1 MRDRE
6 IVAAI
11 VKGDPAGLAAAY
23 DQYAQGL
30 YDYCRSLLG
39 EPADAADAVQ
49 DTFIVASAKVSG
61 LREPD
66 RLRAWLYAVA
76 RSECHRRLRARARV
90 SSAPLDEAAETAS
103 DAEDP
108 EADAEHAE
116 LRNLVRAALAGL
128 NPGER
133 EIIELNLRY
142 GLAGADL
149 ADALGVSRNQAHA
162 LASRARSQFETSLGV
177 LLVARSGR
185 EFCPDLAG
193 LLEGWDG
200 QLTVLLRKRVNRHI
214 ERCDVCGAR
223 RRRELSPAMLLGLL
237 PVALLPAS
245 LREQIVHLVADTTQ
259 GSLAYRARVG
269 HRAGTFANSGFPPQV
284 SPVHLPRW
292 RGNFVR
298 GAGATAAAGALL
310 GGTLLFLPHHTGPA
324 TAAGPQPGSSGSVG
338 VGPHASASA
347 SASGSGP
354 KSRSRTGSGPGSGS
368 SSRSASGTSA
378 GAPGSGP
385 QPRSR
390 LVAVSAYPAPNLALT
405 SPAAPPVVSAPAP
418 SAPAPQRQPSQQPP
432 PPPPPPGTLLCSP
445 TLIQVGQAI
454 TLTAQGGPVNYSISV
469 PVLLTVSSSSGSL
482 KAGQSVN
489 VTVSLAPGHL
499 LSGNV
504 TLTVYPGPTTVIV
517 VPLGL

>member
-1 MRDRE
+1 MHDRE

-11 VKGDPAGLAAAY
+11 VEGDPAGLAAAY

-30 YDYCRSLLG
+30 YDYCRSLLS

-76 RSECHRRLRARARV
+76 RNECHRRLRARARA
-90 SSAPLDEAAETAS
+90 SSVPLNEAGETAS
-103 DAEDP
+103 EAEDP

-116 LRNLVRAALAGL
+116 LRGLVRAALAGL

-133 EIIELNLRY
+133 EIIELNLRNE
-142 GLAGADL
+142 LDGADL

-162 LASRARSQFETSLGV
+162 LASRARSQFQTSLGV
-177 LLVARSGR
+177 LLVARTGR

-214 ERCDVCGAR
+214 ERCAVCGER
-223 RRRELSPAMLLGLL
+223 KRRELSPAMLLGLL

-245 LREQIVHLVADTTQ
+245 LREQVVHLAADATQ
-259 GSLAYRARVG
+259 GSLAYRARVV

-284 SPVHLPRW
+284 SPAHLPRPW
-292 RGNFVR
+292 GHIVR
-298 GAGATAAAGALL
+298 VGGATAAVGVVLGGALI
-310 GGTLLFLPHHTGPA
+310 FLPHHAGSPS
-324 TAAGPQPGSSGSVG
+324 AAGPQPGSSSSVG

-347 SASGSGP
+347 SKS
-354 KSRSRTGSGPGSGS
+354 KSRSGSR
-368 SSRSASGTSA
+368 SRSASGRSA
-378 GAPGSGP
+378 GAPGSAP
-385 QPRSR
+385 QPGSR
-390 LVAVSAYPAPNLALT
+390 LVVVSANPAPNLALT
-405 SPAAPPVVSAPAP
+405 SPAAAPIVPAPAP
-418 SAPAPQRQPSQQPP
+418 SAPAPQTSAAPP
-432 PPPPPPGTLLCSP
+432 PPPPPPSPGTLLCSP
-445 TLIQVGQAI
+445 TLIQVGLAI

-469 PVLLTVSSSSGSL
+469 PVLLAVSSSSGSL
-482 KAGQSVN
+482 QAGQSVN
-489 VTVSLAPGHL
+489 ITVSLAPGHL
-499 LSGNV
+499 LTGNV

>member
-1 MRDRE
+1 MLDRE

-30 YDYCRSLLG
+30 YDYCRSLLS

-49 DTFIVASAKVSG
+49 DTFIVASAKVSA

-76 RSECHRRLRARARV
+76 RNECHRRLRARART

-116 LRNLVRAALAGL
+116 LRDLVRAALAGL

-177 LLVARSGR
+177 LLVARTGR
-185 EFCPDLAG
+185 EFCSDLAG

-200 QLTVLLRKRVNRHI
+200 QLTVLLRKRLHRHI
-214 ERCDVCGAR
+214 QHCGMCGERK
-223 RRRELSPAMLLGLL
+223 RRELSPAMLLGLL
-237 PVALLPAS
+237 PVAMLPES
-245 LREQIVHLVADTTQ
+245 LRERVVHLVADVTQ
-259 GSLAYRARVG
+259 GSLAYRARVV

-284 SPVHLPRW
+284 SPMHLPRW
-292 RGNFVR
+292 RSKVVR
-298 GAGATAAAGALL
+298 AAGATAAVGAVL
-310 GGTLLFLPHHTGPA
+310 GGTLLFLPHHHTGPG
-324 TAAGPQPGSSGSVG
+324 TAAGPQPGSSGSAG
-338 VGPHASASA
+338 VGPSASA
-347 SASGSGP
+347 SASGSRSG
-354 KSRSRTGSGPGSGS
+354 SRPGSGPGPGS
-368 SSRSASGTSA
+368 APGRSA
-378 GAPGSGP
+378 GAPGSAP
-385 QPRSR
+385 QPGSQ
-390 LVAVSAYPAPNLALT
+390 LVVASAQPAPPLAGQPPPPYVAP
-405 SPAAPPVVSAPAP
+405 SAAPPPAP
-418 SAPAPQRQPSQQPP
+418 SAPPPQPAPAPAPSTA
-432 PPPPPPGTLLCSP
+432 PPGTLLCSP
-445 TLIQVGQAI
+445 RLIQVGLAI

-469 PVLLTVSSSSGSL
+469 PVLLSVSSSSGSL
-482 KAGQSVN
+482 QAGQSVN
-489 VTVSLAPGHL
+489 ITVSLAPGHL
-499 LSGNV
+499 LTGNV

>member
-1 MRDRE
+1 MHDHE

-11 VKGDPAGLAAAY
+11 VKGDPAGLAVAY
-23 DQYAQGL
+23 DEYAQGL
-30 YDYCRSLLG
+30 YDYCRSLLS

-76 RSECHRRLRARARV
+76 RNECHRRLRARART
-90 SSAPLDEAAETAS
+90 SSAPLNEAAETAS
-103 DAEDP
+103 EAEDP

-116 LRNLVRAALAGL
+116 LRGLVRAALAGL

-133 EIIELNLRY
+133 EIIELNLRNE
-142 GLAGADL
+142 LDGADL

-162 LASRARSQFETSLGV
+162 LASRARSQFQTSLGV
-177 LLVARSGR
+177 LLVARTGR

-214 ERCDVCGAR
+214 ERCAVCGER
-223 RRRELSPAMLLGLL
+223 KRRELSPAMLLGLL

-245 LREQIVHLVADTTQ
+245 LREQVVHLAADVTQ
-259 GSLAYRARVG
+259 GSLAYRARVV

-284 SPVHLPRW
+284 SPAHLPRPW
-292 RGNFVR
+292 SHIVR
-298 GAGATAAAGALL
+298 VGGATAAVGAVLGGALI
-310 GGTLLFLPHHTGPA
+310 FLPHHTGSPS
-324 TAAGPQPGSSGSVG
+324 AAGPQPGSSGSVG
-338 VGPHASASA
+338 LGPHASASA
-347 SASGSGP
+347 SGSKSKSRSGSG
-354 KSRSRTGSGPGSGS
+354 SRSG
-368 SSRSASGTSA
+368 SASGRSA
-378 GAPGSGP
+378 GAPGSAP
-385 QPRSR
+385 QPGSR
-390 LVAVSAYPAPNLALT
+390 LVVVSANPASNLALT
-405 SPAAPPVVSAPAP
+405 SPAAAPPVVPAPAP
-418 SAPAPQRQPSQQPP
+418 SAPAPQTSAAPPPPP

-445 TLIQVGQAI
+445 TLIQVGLAI

-469 PVLLTVSSSSGSL
+469 PVLLAVSSSSGSL

-489 VTVSLAPGHL
+489 ITVSLAPGHL
-499 LSGNV
+499 LTGNV

>member
-30 YDYCRSLLG
+30 YDYCRSLLS

-49 DTFIVASAKVSG
+49 DTFVVASAKVSG

-162 LASRARSQFETSLGV
+162 LASRARSQFQTSLGV

-185 EFCPDLAG
+185 EFCPDLANI
-193 LLEGWDG
+193 LEGWDG
-200 QLTVLLRKRVNRHI
+200 ELTVLIRKRVNRHI
-214 ERCDVCGAR
+214 DRCEVCGER
-223 RRRELSPAMLLGLL
+223 KRRELSPAMLLSLL
-237 PVALLPAS
+237 PVAMLPAN
-245 LREQIVHLVADTTQ
+245 LRDQIFRLVADVSPGAAT
-259 GSLAYRARVG
+259 YRARVA
-269 HRAGTFANSGFPPQV
+269 HRAEPFGASGFPQPV
-284 SPVHLPRW
+284 STPSAARW
-292 RGNFVR
+292 QGNY
-298 GAGATAAAGALL
+298 ALAAVAVVAALALL
-310 GGTLLFLPHHTGPA
+310 GGGGVFFTDFVTHGGSPA
-324 TAAGPQPGSSGSVG
+324 AAGTPAQPGSTGS
-338 VGPHASASA
+338 
-347 SASGSGP
+347 
-354 KSRSRTGSGPGSGS
+354 SGPGALVVTP
-368 SSRSASGTSA
+368 SASPLKTSHKPSPTPT
-378 GAPGSGP
+378 PG
-385 QPRSR
+385 
-390 LVAVSAYPAPNLALT
+390 LPAPLLT
-405 SPAAPPVVSAPAP
+405 APIPAVQPPPPAP
-418 SAPAPQRQPSQQPP
+418 IVHPSTPPSTKPP
-432 PPPPPPGTLLCSP
+432 PPPPPTPPPTTSPPTTPPAQGKLTPSATQVVLSPVVGAAAQQWAGTF
-445 TLIQVGQAI
+445 Q
-454 TLTAQGGPVNYSISV
+454 LTATGGPVDTYSVSV
-469 PVLLTVSSSSGSL
+469 PSTLASNMTVTLSTTAPLAVGQVVTVTVTANAAGLVGALTV
-482 KAGQSVN
+482 N
-489 VTVSLAPGHL
+489 PG
-499 LSGNV
+499 NIPI
-504 TLTVYPGPTTVIV
+504 TIAYQTPT
-517 VPLGL
+517 